1 MSRRGS
7 EREGVNVSGPE
18 DGEPV
23 LFVHGTVCNRT
34 MWAPQRETLSREY
47 RVTAPDLP
55 EDGTRADEPFEME
68 TAVRTLDRVVGS
80 LPNESLRRLARSRR
94 SRVRRHGRARQTR

>member
-1 MSRRGS
+1 
-7 EREGVNVSGPE
+7 
-18 DGEPV
+18 
-23 LFVHGTVCNRT
+23 

-55 EDGTRADEPFEME
+55 GHGTRAGEPFEME

-80 LPNESLRRLARSRR
+80 FPNERPRRLARSRR
-94 SRVRRHGRARQTR
+94 GRVRRHGRVC